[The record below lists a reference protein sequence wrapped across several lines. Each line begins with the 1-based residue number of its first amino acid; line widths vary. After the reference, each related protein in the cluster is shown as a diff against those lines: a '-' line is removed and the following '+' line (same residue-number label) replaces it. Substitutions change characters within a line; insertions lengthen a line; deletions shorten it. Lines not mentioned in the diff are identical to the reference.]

1 MMNELSEIG
10 FEKELESIRLE
21 TDYDKILQKIKMLKV
36 LEEALRAQNRFE
48 QLSIK
53 YAKLQAETLV
63 RCYQIKKS
71 SHITGMKGGLNGKL
85 ASVAKWLA
93 EMSETERQKYIDMC
107 NEGLTITVVYNREF
121 VIKRDEER
129 ADKVAKKIESEI
141 MSDLEQ
147 YGAVNPQDSFSEIR
161 SAYRKV
167 GDWQTGNDI
176 VDGIRNRM
184 RQKGAVGTGI
194 SKNYAGVY
202 VIPGQCQD
210 NQVLADAIYGRIVSI
225 SRDSR
230 KLSELI
236 ENSNITYN
244 DLVES
249 CNKYNNGQG
258 WNEESGELIDSF
270 NVEIEIREILFF
282 AFAYADFFNFQ
293 KPSESQL
300 EAYRKGNKKV
310 V

>member
-1 MMNELSEIG
+1 MNELSEIG

-93 EMSETERQKYIDMC
+93 EMGETERQKYIDMC

-121 VIKRDEER
+121 IIKRDEER
-129 ADKVAKKIESEI
+129 ADKVAKRIESEI

-249 CNKYNNGQG
+249 CNKYSNGRG

-300 EAYRKGNKKV
+300 EAYRKGNKKAG
-310 V
+310 